1 MPDHQDTRIFVEKE
15 AKKAAIGKLWTMD
28 VWPKRMVPN
37 LSFCWGTR
45 PIDQKGTF
53 LIWGWYD
60 ILDRN
65 SCCHVPYVAA
75 QRRPASALTSKPQR
89 NYVLALKWSA
99 LRCLKNDMMHTFD
112 WVWEYIGRRL
122 MKVNPRSKFKANVM
136 LFRVADL
143 NWIQLVQWIQIGKG
157 LIIPTW
163 SYVLRLE
170 NAFSQTYIIGQHHAQ
185 PQPSTWWWY
194 LQARCF
200 YLQAAECVCFFSKGL
215 RTEVEICQTA
225 FLSSF
230 LFWDDRWKKTLEME
244 CLQLRD
250 ANEMMKKI
258 GKSSKGLTWSCRRT
272 RAMSLPVFKTS
283 QISVRRLVV
292 LFFLLTVLVVS
303 LWIFFVASCMPRSS
317 QRDRRSHSTRSLLSM
332 DLLRS
337 FACCKLSHDWQQRRN
352 ACGSLH

>member
-1 MPDHQDTRIFVEKE
+1 M
-15 AKKAAIGKLWTMD
+15 L
-28 VWPKRMVPN
+28 N
-37 LSFCWGTR
+37 L
-45 PIDQKGTF
+45 
-53 LIWGWYD
+53 
-60 ILDRN
+60 N
-65 SCCHVPYVAA
+65 
-75 QRRPASALTSKPQR
+75 
-89 NYVLALKWSA
+89 
-99 LRCLKNDMMHTFD
+99 
-112 WVWEYIGRRL
+112 RRL
-122 MKVNPRSKFKANVM
+122 GGG
-136 LFRVADL
+136 
-143 NWIQLVQWIQIGKG
+143 I
-157 LIIPTW
+157 
-163 SYVLRLE
+163 YRLGV
-170 NAFSQTYIIGQHHAQ
+170 FICKL
-185 PQPSTWWWY
+185 PSV
-194 LQARCF
+194 CF
-200 YLQAAECVCFFSKGL
+200 FFSKGL

-258 GKSSKGLTWSCRRT
+258 GKSSKGLTWSGRRT